1 MEKKQFKILINAPRE
16 KVWEKLWNDASYREW
31 TSVFA
36 EGSSAETDWN
46 EGSRVLFGDG
56 KGNGMVSRIA
66 SKKTNEV
73 MSFEHLG
80 MLKDGVE
87 DLSSDEVKQWSGAKE
102 NYYLRQENGK
112 TELVVEIDLAED
124 FTAYFE
130 EKFPVAL
137 KKVKELAES

>member
-102 NYYLRQENGK
+102 NY
-112 TELVVEIDLAED
+112 
-124 FTAYFE
+124 
-130 EKFPVAL
+130 
-137 KKVKELAES
+137 